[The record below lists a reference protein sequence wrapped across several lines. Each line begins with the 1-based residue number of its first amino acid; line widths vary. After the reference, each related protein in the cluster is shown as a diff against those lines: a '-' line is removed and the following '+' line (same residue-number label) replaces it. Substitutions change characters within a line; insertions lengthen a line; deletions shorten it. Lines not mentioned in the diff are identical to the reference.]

1 MIKPIHLAVLL
12 AMGISSALQAQDD
25 VHGRTNA
32 AVAMEGESG
41 HHDHH
46 DHGHEHHQE
55 AEANFD
61 FKGMDFGE
69 EHHDDHAGE
78 HENDSHDDYQ
88 DKHAHDDHESH
99 TDHEH
104 DDHEDEHGHDSLDS
118 HQDKHAHDEEDGH
131 NHGSHDSLDDDHESH
146 VDHKDKHGHDSHD
159 SHQDEHAHG
168 DDVHGH
174 EHDDHESH
182 SDHEEHDDH
191 GHDDH
196 GHGVEADHAE
206 LSNQQK
212 AYAGIETIIVTKQRL
227 PELIT
232 APGEVVVN
240 SYRTTAV
247 TPRVSAQVI
256 KRHVRLG
263 DHVKKGQALLT
274 LSSVEMAEA
283 QGALL
288 EAEIERARVNKL
300 GRKVVSEKRFIA
312 AQIAYQKA
320 HSQVSA
326 YGMTN
331 RQIDKLVK
339 EGDAAKANGQFQL
352 LSFQEGTIISDDF
365 VIGQIV
371 EPGDLLMQVTDESKL
386 WVEARLPAGSAEAI
400 NVNADANV
408 TLGGSNIAGKVVQI
422 HHLLDETTRTQAVY
436 VEVNN
441 PNHQLHP
448 GQFVSVSIDSA
459 HIGEGIAVPTEAVLR
474 NNKGEWR
481 VFVETEPGRF
491 EPQVVNFLSSR
502 GDQVVIEGVEESTRI
517 VGRGAFFVQSEM
529 AKAAFDTHNH

>member
-12 AMGISSALQAQDD
+12 AMGISPALKAQD
-25 VHGRTNA
+25 G
-32 AVAMEGESG
+32 
-41 HHDHH
+41 HDHH
-46 DHGHEHHQE
+46 DHGHEHHQS
-55 AEANFD
+55 AEADFD
-61 FKGMDFGE
+61 FEGMDFGE
-69 EHHDDHAGE
+69 EHHENHAG
-78 HENDSHDDYQ
+78 N
-88 DKHAHDDHESH
+88 
-99 TDHEH
+99 
-104 DDHEDEHGHDSLDS
+104 EHGHDSLDS
-118 HQDKHAHDEEDGH
+118 HQDEHAHDEDDGH
-131 NHGSHDSLDDDHESH
+131 DHGSHDSLDAGHDD
-146 VDHKDKHGHDSHD
+146 HDSH
-159 SHQDEHAHG
+159 AG
-168 DDVHGH
+168 
-174 EHDDHESH
+174 HDDHE
-182 SDHEEHDDH
+182 H
-191 GHDDH
+191 GH

-206 LSNQQK
+206 LSGQQK
-212 AYAGIETIIVTKQRL
+212 AYAEIETIVVTKQRL

-232 APGEVVVN
+232 APGEVIVN

-247 TPRVSAQVI
+247 TPRVSAQVV

-326 YGMTN
+326 YGMSN

-339 EGDAAKANGQFQL
+339 DGDAAKANGQFQL
-352 LSFQEGTIISDDF
+352 LSFQEGTVISDDF

-371 EPGDLLMQVTDESKL
+371 EPGDLLMQVTDESRL
-386 WVEARLPAGSAEAI
+386 WVEGRLPAGSAEAI
-400 NVNADANV
+400 KVNADATV
-408 TLGGSNIAGKVVQI
+408 TLGGSHIEGKVVQI

-436 VEVNN
+436 VEVEN

-448 GQFVSVSIDSA
+448 GQFVSVTIDSS

-481 VFVETEPGRF
+481 VFVQTEPGRF

-502 GDQVVIEGVEESTRI
+502 GDQVVIEGVDEGTRI

-529 AKAAFDTHNH
+529 AKSAFDTHNH

>member
-12 AMGISSALQAQDD
+12 AMGISPALQAQDD
-25 VHGRTNA
+25 
-32 AVAMEGESG
+32 
-41 HHDHH
+41 HDHH

-69 EHHDDHAGE
+69 EHHDDH
-78 HENDSHDDYQ
+78 
-88 DKHAHDDHESH
+88 
-99 TDHEH
+99 
-104 DDHEDEHGHDSLDS
+104 EDEHGHDSLDS

-131 NHGSHDSLDDDHESH
+131 DHGSHDSLDDEHESH
-146 VDHKDKHGHDSHD
+146 VDHKDEHGHDSHD
-159 SHQDEHAHG
+159 SHQDE
-168 DDVHGH
+168 HGH

-182 SDHEEHDDH
+182 SDHEEHDDY
-191 GHDDH
+191 GHDDHGHGH

-212 AYAGIETIIVTKQRL
+212 AYAEIETIIVTKQRL

-320 HSQVSA
+320 YSQVSA

-400 NVNADANV
+400 KVKADATV

-422 HHLLDETTRTQAVY
+422 HHLLDETTRTQAVF
-436 VEVNN
+436 VEVEN

-448 GQFVSVSIDSA
+448 GQFVSVIIDSA

-502 GDQVVIEGVEESTRI
+502 GDQVVIEGVEEGTRI

>member
-1 MIKPIHLAVLL
+1 MIKPIHLAMLL
-12 AMGISSALQAQDD
+12 AMGISPAVKAQD
-25 VHGRTNA
+25 
-32 AVAMEGESG
+32 
-41 HHDHH
+41 DHH

-55 AEANFD
+55 AEADFD
-61 FKGMDFGE
+61 FGGMDFGE
-69 EHHDDHAGE
+69 EQHDDHAG
-78 HENDSHDDYQ
+78 HKD
-88 DKHAHDDHESH
+88 
-99 TDHEH
+99 
-104 DDHEDEHGHDSLDS
+104 GHDED
-118 HQDKHAHDEEDGH
+118 DGH
-131 NHGSHDSLDDDHESH
+131 NHGSHDSL
-146 VDHKDKHGHDSHD
+146 GN
-159 SHQDEHAHG
+159 
-168 DDVHGH
+168 

-182 SDHEEHDDH
+182 SGHEGEHGHDDHDSHADHEKHDDH
-191 GHDDH
+191 GHDDHGH

-212 AYAGIETIIVTKQRL
+212 AYAEIETIVVTKQHL
-227 PELIT
+227 PEVIT

-263 DHVKKGQALLT
+263 DHVKKAQALLT

-320 HSQVSA
+320 YSQVNA

-331 RQIDKLVK
+331 SQIDKLVK

-352 LSFQEGTIISDDF
+352 LSFQDGTIISDDF

-400 NVNADANV
+400 NVKADAV
-408 TLGGSNIAGKVVQI
+408 ATSGGSNIEGKVVQI

-436 VEVNN
+436 VEVEN

-448 GQFVSVSIDSA
+448 GQFVSVSIDST
-459 HIGEGIAVPTEAVLR
+459 HVGEGIAVPTEAVLR

-481 VFVETEPGRF
+481 VFVETEHGRF

-502 GDQVVIEGVEESTRI
+502 GDQVVIEGIEEGTRI

-529 AKAAFDTHNH
+529 AKSAFDTHNH